1 MSKPAHIIQCQVFD
15 LILPKERGAYA
26 LQNFISQEYQQKV
39 LPQLAEYLDEKIPTD
54 QVIRVDRLE
63 LDLGQISLEGFE
75 ERLLTALKSA
85 LEGRIAEANT
95 SSAPAHVRQQCSAD
109 NWMEALHFY
118 LQTGTLPWWAKLEP
132 NQRLESILFEHLPQ
146 WSKGAESA
154 LKTQLQKAAIGDI
167 QKLQALNE
175 MELLAYLQLQTQ
187 QTAAVPLRRLLAQF
201 SDSWV
206 EFLLRQLYKVSLA
219 YLQEL
224 RSWVQAF
231 LQRGTS
237 SAQVQNPIL
246 HWVLIIKLLDFPGL
260 KKILEQ
266 AQSKTIILDK
276 TADSETHQPKPLLE
290 LSPDIKPIETSTETV
305 EAESE
310 EVAKAALPA
319 RIPKQQVLSPAK
331 KTITPRTED
340 SFYIAN
346 AGLVLL
352 APYLGNFFETLGL
365 IENKQFKSET
375 AQQRAIH
382 LLQFL
387 AQGTWDN
394 PEYEL
399 VLNKILCAW
408 PLAETLPQSIETTEL
423 EQNEAESLL
432 KAVIQN
438 WPVLKNTSITGLRE
452 SFLQRKG
459 KLSFQEKNLSWL
471 LQVEPQPYDVLLN
484 QLPWGY
490 AMIKLSWM
498 PHLLRVEWV

>member
-1 MSKPAHIIQCQVFD
+1 MTKSVHIIQRQVFD

-39 LPQLAEYLDEKIPTD
+39 LPQLAEYLDEKIPAD
-54 QVIRVDRLE
+54 QVIKVDRLE

-75 ERLLTALKSA
+75 ERLLAALKSA
-85 LEGRIAEANT
+85 FEGSIAEANT
-95 SSAPAHVRQQCSAD
+95 SSAPADVRQQRSAD
-109 NWMEALHFY
+109 NWAEALHYF
-118 LQTGTLPWWAKLEP
+118 LQTGTLPWWSKLEP
-132 NQRLESILFEHLPQ
+132 YQPLEITLFEYLPQ
-146 WSKGAESA
+146 WSEGSGAAIKS
-154 LKTQLQKAAIGDI
+154 QLQQASKLDM
-167 QKLQALNE
+167 QKLQTLQE
-175 MELLAYLQLQTQ
+175 TELFAYLHLQTQ
-187 QTAAVPLRRLLAQF
+187 QKVAIPIRRLVAQF

-206 EFLLRQLYKVSLA
+206 EFLLRQLYEASPIQLQGLRNWVRKFLHLEKHPEQEANALLEWLLIVNLLA
-219 YLQEL
+219 YPALKNVLEQTQHKPPTLSKIEAPEFGENAAAI
-224 RSWVQAF
+224 R
-231 LQRGTS
+231 
-237 SAQVQNPIL
+237 SAQRPTHQT
-246 HWVLIIKLLDFPGL
+246 LLG
-260 KKILEQ
+260 
-266 AQSKTIILDK
+266 DK
-276 TADSETHQPKPLLE
+276 TE
-290 LSPDIKPIETSTETV
+290 ISTTV
-305 EAESE
+305 ENSY
-310 EVAKAALPA
+310 
-319 RIPKQQVLSPAK
+319 
-331 KTITPRTED
+331 
-340 SFYIAN
+340 YIAN

-375 AQQRAIH
+375 AQQTAIH